1 LLSVR
6 PFVPAPSAWQGFRAP
21 AVVAV
26 LAALVS
32 LLPAPARAQ
41 AFVRVNDDISF
52 RLAVHLQGWADWQ
65 QDATGGYEQNL
76 FLRRARFLVDGTV
89 GRDVT
94 FLFMT
99 ENPSLGRSTQ
109 IVAGGPGAKSLS
121 AGFLLQDAFV
131 EWRITDGFRL
141 EGGLYVVPFCR
152 NCLQSTSNLLTLD
165 ISNLV
170 ALANGVTQSSA
181 IRDTGIGAK
190 GYLFEDRFEY
200 RASVFSG
207 ERAPGAKDAFRFAGR
222 VQYDAF
228 DTEIG
233 YTYAGTSLGKKKI
246 LAIGAG
252 SDNQGDYHAYS
263 ADVFFDIPVFKG
275 DAAGGQAA
283 WFQYDGRTRFPSLPK
298 QNDYLLELGYYLSK
312 AHFQP
317 FAQFQT
323 QRFLQE
329 AITVKNV
336 DRYQAGFNLYIHGQ
350 NLKFTPA
357 FTRLIPND
365 PVTPPTNEF
374 TVQLQ
379 VFYY

>member
-1 LLSVR
+1 LSPPPR
-6 PFVPAPSAWQGFRAP
+6 
-21 AVVAV
+21 
-26 LAALVS
+26 
-32 LLPAPARAQ
+32 
-41 AFVRVNDDISF
+41 
-52 RLAVHLQGWADWQ
+52 
-65 QDATGGYEQNL
+65 
-76 FLRRARFLVDGTV
+76 
-89 GRDVT
+89 GRK
-94 FLFMT
+94 
-99 ENPSLGRSTQ
+99 R
-109 IVAGGPGAKSLS
+109 
-121 AGFLLQDAFV
+121 
-131 EWRITDGFRL
+131 
-141 EGGLYVVPFCR
+141 GLYVVPFCR

-207 ERAPGAKDAFRFAGR
+207 ERTPGTNDAFRFAGR
-222 VQYDAF
+222 VQYVAF

-252 SDNQGDYHAYS
+252 SDNQGDYHATS

-275 DAAGGQAA
+275 DAVGGQAA

-312 AHFQP
+312 AHLQP

-329 AITVKNV
+329 ANTVKNV

-350 NLKFTPA
+350 NLKLTPA

-365 PVTPPTNEF
+365 PRLPRRTSSPSNCRCSTTEDGRELPGRDFQETAPMKTALIRKTARKHDPDSGTGARALTWSYALRAPEDHACKLPPGSWF
-374 TVQLQ
+374 QIRMRLPSVASA
-379 VFYY
+379 VFSVFVP